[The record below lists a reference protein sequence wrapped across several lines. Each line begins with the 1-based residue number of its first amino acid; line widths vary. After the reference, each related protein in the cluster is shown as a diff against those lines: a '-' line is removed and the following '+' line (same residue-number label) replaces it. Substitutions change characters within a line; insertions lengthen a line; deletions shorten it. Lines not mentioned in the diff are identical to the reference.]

1 MGNILQSL
9 KAVAVQRPTK
19 LTPAVRRR
27 NKLIDSLHQQIE
39 AAKARSEG
47 RQHSIKKLRRIRSK
61 QTGEMIDTVRDKA
74 VKECWWVGEDGHA
87 YMEVRYGWKPLE
99 IVKGKTTIDVGSV
112 QNVIPTLE
120 KLRAATEVGEFDGQL
135 EAAFSRLG
143 EQLRARKASKSK

>member
-1 MGNILQSL
+1 M
-9 KAVAVQRPTK
+9 
-19 LTPAVRRR
+19 RRR

-47 RQHSIKKLRRIRSK
+47 KQHSIKKLRRIRSK

-99 IVKGKTTIDVGSV
+99 IIKGKTTIDVGNV

-120 KLRAATEVGEFDGQL
+120 KLRAVRI
-135 EAAFSRLG
+135 SRH
-143 EQLRARKASKSK
+143 RDR